1 MGLPPCSAWPDVVAV
16 TLISGLVNLSPLHR
30 LQYTKI
36 WVCMSLKVTCPL
48 LKSWG
53 TTSQIWGET
62 IICLLAIAGL
72 FHVLVLECCRCVS
85 LT

>member
-48 LKSWG
+48 LRSWG
-53 TTSQIWGET
+53 ITSQIWGET
-62 IICLLAIAGL
+62 TSRRTTYSSRSTSWRPEDEEET
-72 FHVLVLECCRCVS
+72 FW
-85 LT
+85 